1 MNGHQVLELIR
12 DLQKRVSELETVI
25 GNIRENIQKPE
36 TAEIKAENGTRAR
49 GRPRINRE

>member
-12 DLQKRVSELETVI
+12 DLQKRVSELENVL
-25 GNIRENIQKPE
+25 GNVREDTTKPE
-36 TAEIKAENGTRAR
+36 TVLTKAANESRPR

>member
-12 DLQKRVSELETVI
+12 DLQKRVSELEI
-25 GNIRENIQKPE
+25 ALGNIREGIPKPE
-36 TAEIKAENGTRAR
+36 TVLTKAANESRPR

>member
-12 DLQKRVSELETVI
+12 DLQKRVSDLENVV
-25 GNIRENIQKPE
+25 GNIRENTQKPD

-49 GRPRINRE
+49 GRPRIKRD